1 MITNDDFFCT
11 FIKLEDH
18 AYECAKCGV
27 RLVIQD
33 DSDIPPLLPC
43 SSPIVNYSAANIK
56 DFMSNY
62 TNNEELCSEE
72 EIDRRHSI
80 CSSCEFFSNN
90 SCAKCGCSLSRDKIY
105 MNKLAVKSQSCPLD
119 KW

>member
-1 MITNDDFFCT
+1 MTTNELFCT
-11 FIKLEDH
+11 FIKLEDTV
-18 AYECAKCGV
+18 YECIKCGI
-27 RLVIQD
+27 RLVTKD
-33 DSDIPPLLPC
+33 DIEEPPLLPC
-43 SSPIVNYSAANIK
+43 SAPITNYSASGVK

-62 TNNEELCSEE
+62 INNEELCSEE

-80 CSSCEFFSNN
+80 CFSCEFFSNN
-90 SCAKCGCSLSRDKIY
+90 SCTKCGCLLGRDKIY